1 MKAQQLRRAMLG
13 ACALRLPLAAKL
25 LPTPAPLPVL
35 QYESPGHHAHKGLLV
50 LLPGIADTAASFAEQ
65 GLVAAVQPRLLDV
78 WAVDAH
84 IGYYANRTVVERL
97 HEDVVL
103 PARRLGYRSIML
115 AGISLGGFGSLLYVS
130 RYPGIIDRVLLIA
143 PYLGEPEIV
152 QEIAAAGLAA
162 WKPSLPAGKDYER
175 RLWAWLQG
183 YATDRVPSM
192 PPLYLG
198 FGDADCFAPAHRV
211 LSAVLPGD
219 RVAIV
224 HGGHT
229 WPVWRQIWRQLHPAL
244 DAHLTREGVE
254 PVVPPQNIAS

>member
-1 MKAQQLRRAMLG
+1 MQMKAQQLRRAVLG

-25 LPTPAPLPVL
+25 LPTLAPLPVL
-35 QYESPGHHAHKGLLV
+35 RYESPGDYAHKGLLV

-65 GLVAAVQPRLLDV
+65 GFVDAMRPGSMDV

-84 IGYYANRTVVERL
+84 IGYYANRTVVDRL
-97 HEDVVL
+97 HEDVVS
-103 PARRLGYRSIML
+103 PARRRGYRSITL

-130 RYPGIIDRVLLIA
+130 RYPGLIDRVLLIA

-162 WKPSLPAGKDYER
+162 WRPSLLAGKEYER

-198 FGDADCFAPAHRV
+198 FGAADCFAPAHRV
-211 LSAVLPGD
+211 LSAVLPCD
-219 RVAIV
+219 RVAVV

-229 WPVWRQIWRQLHPAL
+229 WPIWRRLWSRLHPVL
-244 DAHLTREGVE
+244 DADLTRDSED
-254 PVVPPQNIAS
+254 